1 MAKKNNRSGKRSL
14 PPPRTPPIKSVTEKN
29 TIEKIKDA
37 HQEVWSIATEKDIE
51 ALTTDPQPENISPDK
66 LWEIVREARDLYNA
80 VKERLNKETE
90 GIKLDRSTLETRNRD
105 LDEKER
111 IQRDKEKELNGQQE
125 QFEIRI
131 QIIEDREKELEK
143 KEHGLLD
150 CQNELSRRELNAEAG
165 FIAERKQVSEIFDA
179 AIEQYR
185 EELKKLLEQI
195 ANQRANWLQEC
206 IAESERLH
214 CEVKH
219 HFGMREQELIEQE
232 TNLNARRG
240 ELRCRELELG
250 VAEQELAE
258 ARANLDELVEQR
270 LAAQTERDR
279 HKIQSLESQ
288 LEQVREDRNFM
299 EDQLRERENIDRR
312 FGQSTPDQV
321 LAQLNRLNQQNQE
334 LQAEL
339 ATRLDKQSG
348 IRLQQ
353 LEAEREQWQTDHAE
367 FQRKESELMQRLARI
382 QLGHVEIEMLRDQKA
397 AAESRI
403 AVLKRAHEELR
414 TEVDGL
420 IGRNEAKR
428 PFPACSGM
436 DSDPVLQTPRPMVD
450 DTGDLKDLILDI
462 QQRIAYDPQYHD
474 RRLYYSLEDLR
485 CFLGGLAMG
494 KIILLQGI
502 SGTGKT
508 SLPVAFARAIGTKE
522 TCTLIEVQAGWRDP
536 QDLMGH
542 YNAFEKKFYEQKFL
556 KALYLAQTPRW
567 KDSIHIIVMDEMN
580 LSHPEQ
586 YFSDIL
592 SKLEEL
598 PEKRLIELMTH
609 SVEFAPDLFKEGNKL
624 LLPENVWFVGTANHD
639 ETTKDFA
646 DKTYDRSLIMEFP
659 HRPEPFEVK
668 PPQRRDAISYM
679 ALQNA
684 FEDSKQRH
692 QDAVQ
697 KVSEFLNQEA
707 RDLLGKYFEIGWG
720 PRLNKQLESFV
731 PVVIAAG
738 GTVAEAT
745 DHMLAMRLLRKL
757 KNRHDNQVKHLEM
770 LRERILE
777 KWSHL
782 GTGPKP
788 VKSNLVLRAELHRI
802 GYPVEDDL

>member
-14 PPPRTPPIKSVTEKN
+14 PPPRTPQIKPVTEKN

-37 HQEVWSIATEKDIE
+37 HQEVLGIATEKDIE

-80 VKERLNKETE
+80 ATGRLNKETE
-90 GIKLDRSTLETRNRD
+90 GIKLDRSTLETRNCD

-111 IQRDKEKELNGQQE
+111 IQRDKEKELNDQQE
-125 QFEIRI
+125 QFKKHIK
-131 QIIEDREKELEK
+131 IIEDREKDFDN
-143 KEHGLLD
+143 KEHHLLD
-150 CQNELSRRELNAEAG
+150 RQNELSRRELNAEAG
-165 FIAERKQVSEIFDA
+165 FIAERKQISEIFDA
-179 AIEQYR
+179 AVEQYR

-195 ANQRANWLQEC
+195 ADQRANWLQEC
-206 IAESERLH
+206 ITESERLH
-214 CEVKH
+214 REVKH
-219 HFGMREQELIEQE
+219 HFDMREQELIEQE
-232 TNLNARRG
+232 KKLNEIHG
-240 ELRCRELELG
+240 ELTRKKLQLS

-270 LAAQTERDR
+270 LAAQTERDKY
-279 HKIQSLESQ
+279 KIQSLEAQ
-288 LEQVREDRNFM
+288 LKQARNDRDSMNNQLLERED
-299 EDQLRERENIDRR
+299 IDRR
-312 FGQSTPDQV
+312 FGQRTPEQV
-321 LAQLNRLNQQNQE
+321 LSELDRLNEQNQNLQTE
-334 LQAEL
+334 L
-339 ATRLDKQSG
+339 TSRLDKQSG

-353 LEAEREQWQTDHAE
+353 LEAEREQWQTDRVE
-367 FQRKESELMQRLARI
+367 FQRKESELMRRLARI
-382 QLGHVEIEMLRDQKA
+382 QIGHLEIEMLRDQKA

-428 PFPACSGM
+428 PFPACSSM
-436 DSDPVLQTPRPMVD
+436 DSDPVLQIPRPMVD
-450 DTGDLKDLILDI
+450 DIPDLEDFISDI
-462 QQRIAYDPQYHD
+462 QQRIAYDPQYPD
-474 RRLYYSLEDLR
+474 RHLYYSLEDLR

-536 QDLMGH
+536 LDLMGH

-556 KALYLAQTPRW
+556 KALYLAQTPSW
-567 KDSIHIIVMDEMN
+567 KDSVHIIVMDEMN

-668 PPQRRDAISYM
+668 PPQRRDAVSYM

-684 FEDSKQRH
+684 FEDAKRRY

-697 KVSEFLNQEA
+697 KVSEFLNEEV
-707 RDLLGKYFEIGWG
+707 RDLLEKYFEIGWG

-802 GYPVEDDL
+802 GHPVEDDL